1 MAFSFF
7 IRNMSNT
14 KLNDISNTKIISL
27 LKEYCHDSVARDM
40 AVMRL
45 VEGSTYI
52 DIAHVFNVSQSTA
65 RRKCIKAENAIKMHL
80 NG

>member
-1 MAFSFF
+1 MTNAE
-7 IRNMSNT
+7 
-14 KLNDISNTKIISL
+14 LNSISNTKIISL

-45 VEGSTYI
+45 VEGATYI

-65 RRKCIKAENAIKMHL
+65 RRKCIKAENAVKMHI
-80 NG
+80 NE

>member
-1 MAFSFF
+1 MQK
-7 IRNMSNT
+7 MTNT
-14 KLNDISNTKIISL
+14 ELNSISNTEIIAL